1 MKAYVRALSSGEW
14 FGGWA
19 PVEAELL
26 WENDNKAL
34 LRLVEEDLEED
45 DEYEFYRRGSLLLCL
60 WDDGAWK
67 AVYGLS
73 PDTCLQDVHPPMIIV
88 PE

>member
-19 PVEAELL
+19 PVKAELL
-26 WENDNKAL
+26 WKSNNKAL
-34 LRLVEEDLEED
+34 LRLVEKDLEEG
-45 DEYEFYRRGSLLLCL
+45 DEYEFYLQDSLILCL
-60 WDDGAWK
+60 WDDDVWK

-73 PDTCLQDVHPPMIIV
+73 PDTCLQDLHPSMIEIS
-88 PE
+88 E